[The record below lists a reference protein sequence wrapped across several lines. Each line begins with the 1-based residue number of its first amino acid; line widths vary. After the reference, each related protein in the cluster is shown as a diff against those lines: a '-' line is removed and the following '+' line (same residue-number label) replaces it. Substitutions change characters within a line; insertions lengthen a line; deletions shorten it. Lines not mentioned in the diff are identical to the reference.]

1 MKESPRWLLTKGLYE
16 QANEVIAVIAK
27 TNKKEIPAGYL
38 TKLQED
44 VSFTIVFVAYVVK
57 VKCTEELNIKWIDEM
72 RFWFSKY

>member
-44 VSFTIVFVAYVVK
+44 VSLPLSLLRMWLTCQMYRRTEHK
-57 VKCTEELNIKWIDEM
+57 VDRRNEILV
-72 RFWFSKY
+72 